1 MGLSTIEELT
11 SDSRPIRVSAV
22 GKGNKFK
29 NFLHALDEQQKKV
42 SMNNMNLLG
51 LEVKKVSYHEK

>member
-1 MGLSTIEELT
+1 M
-11 SDSRPIRVSAV
+11 RVSAG

-51 LEVKKVSYHEK
+51 LEVKKVSYHEKERKKMSKNFIDKFE